1 MTDSYSSNQP
11 PVLSVLNLGV
21 DFPTDSGVF
30 HAVDHVSFDI
40 AAGEV
45 LGMIGESGA
54 GKSMTGSA
62 ITRLIDPPGRIV
74 SGEIRLQGERIDTL
88 SDKALAS
95 LRGRRIGTVF
105 QDPLVS
111 LNPLYTIGQQL
122 VETIR
127 RHLPLDAVAAR
138 KRAVELLTEVDIH
151 DAEQRLGAYPHQFSG
166 GMRQRVVIALAIAA
180 DPELLIADEP
190 TSALDV
196 TVQLEVLGIL
206 DKLVA
211 ERGMGLIFISHD
223 LRLVSSFCDRVIVM
237 YAGKIVEEIAAS
249 DLANAKHPYTQ
260 GLLNCMPKIGA
271 DQHPLP
277 TLQRQEAWRL

>member
-11 PVLSVLNLGV
+11 PVLSVRNLDV
-21 DFPTDSGVF
+21 DFPTDGGVF
-30 HAVDHVSFDI
+30 HAVDQVSFDI

-62 ITRLIDPPGRIV
+62 ITRLIEPPGRIV
-74 SGEIRLQGERIDTL
+74 SGEIRLKGERIDTL

-127 RHLPLDAVAAR
+127 RHLPLTQWLRVNA
-138 KRAVELLTEVDIH
+138 LL
-151 DAEQRLGAYPHQFSG
+151 S
-166 GMRQRVVIALAIAA
+166 
-180 DPELLIADEP
+180 
-190 TSALDV
+190 
-196 TVQLEVLGIL
+196 
-206 DKLVA
+206 
-211 ERGMGLIFISHD
+211 
-223 LRLVSSFCDRVIVM
+223 C
-237 YAGKIVEEIAAS
+237 
-249 DLANAKHPYTQ
+249 
-260 GLLNCMPKIGA
+260 
-271 DQHPLP
+271 
-277 TLQRQEAWRL
+277 